1 MSARIVRPADRD
13 LQPVREGNPILL
25 QVIAD
30 GLAGN
35 PYVHVTE
42 IPAGH
47 HIAAHSHSEDE
58 VTVILSGTALVA
70 GAGLAYVA
78 VVAVSGGATIAVA
91 KVVGKVGVQVV
102 VRLGPAAIAAIGAT
116 NAAGAKD
123 A

>member
-1 MSARIVRPADRD
+1 M
-13 LQPVREGNPILL
+13 NW
-25 QVIAD
+25 
-30 GLAGN
+30 LAN
-35 PYVHVTE
+35 MWVNSSTTE
-42 IPAGH
+42 KFL
-47 HIAAHSHSEDE
+47 
-58 VTVILSGTALVA
+58 LSGTALVA

-116 NAAGAKD
+116 DAAGAKD